1 MTQTLSDGLKAVP
14 EGLRLPLVQQFTELL
29 TCYRNGDWEKVGLKA
44 GKICEIIYTILAGHT
59 QGLFLAA
66 PSKPSNMVAAC
77 TALEQV
83 GSSFSRSVRI
93 QIPRVL
99 ISTYELR
106 NNRAIGHVGGEVD
119 PNHMDAEFFLRSCKW
134 MVAELVRVF
143 DAVNTEDARALIDG
157 ITERTLPLI
166 WEGDGK
172 KRVLNPKLSHRD
184 KALALAYS
192 CQNGATAKEIC
203 GWAGYSNLS
212 RYRSGIIADLHKDA
226 LIDFDDATDKLTL
239 LPTGAKHVEDSGIM
253 NMPA

>member
-1 MTQTLSDGLKAVP
+1 MVD
-14 EGLRLPLVQQFTELL
+14 QFTDLL
-29 TCYRNGDWEKVGLKA
+29 SSYRKGDWEKVGLKA
-44 GKICEIIYTILAGHT
+44 GKVCEIVYSILAGHIA
-59 QGLFLAA
+59 GSFPSM
-66 PSKPSNMVAAC
+66 PSKPSNMVTAC
-77 TALEQV
+77 IAFEQA

-93 QIPRVL
+93 QIPRIL
-99 ISTYELR
+99 IATYELR
-106 NNRAIGHVGGEVD
+106 NNRAIGHIGGEVD

-143 DAVNTEDARALIDG
+143 DAVKTDDARALIDG

-192 CQNGATAKEIC
+192 CQKGATAKQIC

-212 RYRSGIIADLHKDA
+212 RYRSVIVADLHKDA
-226 LIDFDDATDKLTL
+226 LIDFDDATDMVTL
-239 LPTGAKHVEDSGIM
+239 LPTGAKYVEDSGIL
-253 NMPA
+253 NLTA